1 MHRAKIEEAAGSDEH
16 DVSGAATNDDDD
28 DAVDDDDADDD
39 DAVWSHGPP
48 PQVAGVRFPVDG
60 YPDILEELDWEDFGI
75 AFKLAG
81 PWAPG
86 ERTVLLGFH
95 AMWLAPYG
103 GRYRNAAVTIDQ
115 RHHAAHLWVDRFA
128 VPCSPHEQ
136 VHHLLWVVSKLDE
149 ITPILHARFGGATMA
164 QKYGGMLG
172 DTSAPFVLGGN
183 PLVAVHAAEGE
194 RGVDAWIAAQT
205 HGSNDE
211 LAQMLREL
219 AIELVTRRDRSTEA
233 ADAGDVADDEDDV
246 DAMFEA
252 AGIGVVDED
261 PDDADDAGD
270 AGDADDAGKAA
281 RTRHLTVY
289 AGELLTARASAGA
302 LDPRVAER
310 LRPLLAVGEKYE
322 QRRTAVVSVLGAL
335 RDRDSVSAMIRLLE
349 GTPILNA
356 LDAISKADLLTATV
370 AALGAIADPAA
381 IPALLKLVAA
391 PGAHNDEPRAAAASA
406 LAACLAAAPAGLELD
421 DATFIAMARSIG
433 ESNDDAYLAEMHLAY
448 GSLAREL
455 PPARREAARQ
465 RLLAIEVDDD
475 GVAMLARGAALVL
488 AGDGGPPDEDTA
500 AALRARVHAALTE
513 LDDNHDATVRKVR
526 IALRVAARS
535 SELVEPSDLVW
546 LTRLAEPDVRAA
558 AHALLAAT
566 GHPMPPAV
574 AFDRRAAGALSDAEL
589 VRWIGEPHVV
599 GRPALV
605 ADAGRRQLAAAR
617 PAIVMATRAVID
629 HVREGDQNLLEPQA
643 RLVEAAVGVL
653 RDGPLDGDT
662 IALFDRMLRHANH
675 HVKWELL
682 QAPPRDERLIGGML
696 HVAGERWDWQETTA
710 KEWLASYAG
719 TSAYEAERKRAP
731 VPVGHRDD
739 DAPDAAAGDD
749 DHDDDSDDGQ
759 VN

>member
-1 MHRAKIEEAAGSDEH
+1 MLIRVHGLAPREGDAAFAFLVLRLAIPVDRAGLIDLLHHVAPLVPDADRFVAALPDDGEETMRLVAIPWAPPEAGHAFEVQRRLIEGAAVHGIEEAWFFQTGTSLPAIGNDDDGDEEADGGSGDDAERAGEDGSARGDVQTQTTLRATTEDSWGDLDLGGDAGTTLPMHRAKIEEAAGSDEH
-16 DVSGAATNDDDD
+16 DVSGAAANVVDDDD
-28 DAVDDDDADDD
+28 DDDNDDNDDDDD
-39 DAVWSHGPP
+39 DAVWSPGPP

-86 ERTVLLGFH
+86 ERT
-95 AMWLAPYG
+95 
-103 GRYRNAAVTIDQ
+103 
-115 RHHAAHLWVDRFA
+115 
-128 VPCSPHEQ
+128 
-136 VHHLLWVVSKLDE
+136 
-149 ITPILHARFGGATMA
+149 
-164 QKYGGMLG
+164 
-172 DTSAPFVLGGN
+172 
-183 PLVAVHAAEGE
+183 
-194 RGVDAWIAAQT
+194 
-205 HGSNDE
+205 
-211 LAQMLREL
+211 
-219 AIELVTRRDRSTEA
+219 
-233 ADAGDVADDEDDV
+233 
-246 DAMFEA
+246 
-252 AGIGVVDED
+252 
-261 PDDADDAGD
+261 
-270 AGDADDAGKAA
+270 
-281 RTRHLTVY
+281 
-289 AGELLTARASAGA
+289 
-302 LDPRVAER
+302 
-310 LRPLLAVGEKYE
+310 
-322 QRRTAVVSVLGAL
+322 
-335 RDRDSVSAMIRLLE
+335 
-349 GTPILNA
+349 
-356 LDAISKADLLTATV
+356 
-370 AALGAIADPAA
+370 
-381 IPALLKLVAA
+381 
-391 PGAHNDEPRAAAASA
+391 
-406 LAACLAAAPAGLELD
+406 
-421 DATFIAMARSIG
+421 
-433 ESNDDAYLAEMHLAY
+433 
-448 GSLAREL
+448 
-455 PPARREAARQ
+455 
-465 RLLAIEVDDD
+465 
-475 GVAMLARGAALVL
+475 
-488 AGDGGPPDEDTA
+488 
-500 AALRARVHAALTE
+500 ALTE
-513 LDDNHDATVRKVR
+513 LDDDHDATVRKVR

-574 AFDRRAAGALSDAEL
+574 AFDRRAARALSDAEL

-617 PAIVMATRAVID
+617 PAIVMAAQAVID

-653 RDGPLDGDT
+653 REGPLDGDT

-749 DHDDDSDDGQ
+749 DHDDDGDDGQ